1 VHHPRTNTHNVAPLR
16 RRLIPFSRRVTVL
29 RFVRFHPYEHA
40 MATESSDRFSGIGE
54 PEPSAPKRRARGSRE
69 LRLDDR
75 VIIAHGMPTRF
86 WQDLYHRALV
96 VPWPTFFVSLAVLF
110 MLLNMTFAALYML
123 GRAPIANQYPAGFG
137 GAFFF
142 SVETL
147 ATVGYGDMHPQTVY
161 AHWIA
166 TLEIF
171 VGMSG
176 IALATGL
183 IFARFSRP
191 HAKIMFARYAVVRPL
206 DGRMTLMVRAANARQ
221 NVIAEARARLRI
233 MREETSAEGFTLR
246 KLYDLTLVRDQHPV
260 FKLGWSVMH
269 IIDESSPLFGETTA
283 TLEASDTSLLLTFEG
298 VDESTSQTMQAR
310 HTWRCDQ
317 IYWQHRFVDIMS
329 EKDGVTHID
338 YSHFDEIVPLD
349 AASIGANGPVKAA
362 AR

>member
-1 VHHPRTNTHNVAPLR
+1 
-16 RRLIPFSRRVTVL
+16 
-29 RFVRFHPYEHA
+29 
-40 MATESSDRFSGIGE
+40 MATEPRDRSSGFATSDAEAG
-54 PEPSAPKRRARGSRE
+54 AKKRRARGSRE

-75 VIIAHGMPTRF
+75 VVIEHGMPTPI

-96 VPWPTFFVSLAVLF
+96 VRWPMFFVSLAVLF
-110 MLLNMTFAALYML
+110 LLLNTAFASLYML
-123 GRAPIANQYPAGFG
+123 GDRSIANQFPKGFA

-147 ATVGYGDMHPQTVY
+147 ATVGYGDMHPQTLY

-191 HAKIMFARYAVVRPL
+191 HAKIVFARYAVVRPY
-206 DGRMTLMVRAANARQ
+206 DGRMTLMVRSANARQ

-233 MREETSAEGFTLR
+233 MRQETSIEGYTLR

-260 FKLGWSVMH
+260 FKLGWLLMH
-269 IIDESSPLFGETTA
+269 VIDESSPLFGETA
-283 TLEASDTSLLLTFEG
+283 ETLKASDTTLLLTLEG

-310 HTWRCDQ
+310 HMWTCEQ
-317 IYWQHRFVDIMS
+317 IVWHYSFADIMS
-329 EKDGVTHID
+329 ERDGVSHID
-338 YSHFDEIVPLD
+338 YAHFDEIVPLE
-349 AASIGANGPVKAA
+349 AAPLAAGAQAQTANTAA

>member
-1 VHHPRTNTHNVAPLR
+1 
-16 RRLIPFSRRVTVL
+16 
-29 RFVRFHPYEHA
+29 
-40 MATESSDRFSGIGE
+40 MASEPSDRFPNLGDAGAST
-54 PEPSAPKRRARGSRE
+54 PKRRAHGSRE
-69 LRLDDR
+69 FRLDDR
-75 VIIAHGMPTRF
+75 VIVAHGMPTPL

-96 VPWPTFFVSLAVLF
+96 VRWPVFFVSLAVLF
-110 MLLNMTFAALYML
+110 LLLNTTFAALYML
-123 GRAPIANQYPAGFG
+123 GHAPIANQYPAGFG

-191 HAKIMFARYAVVRPL
+191 HAKIMFARYAVIRPI
-206 DGRMTLMVRAANARQ
+206 DGRMTLMVRSANARQ

-233 MREETSAEGFTLR
+233 LRQETSIEGYTLR
-246 KLYDLTLVRDQHPV
+246 KLYDLALVRDQHPI
-260 FKLGWSVMH
+260 FKLGWTLMH
-269 IIDESSPLFGETTA
+269 VIDESSPLFGESAETLQGRNTT
-283 TLEASDTSLLLTFEG
+283 LLLTLEG
-298 VDESTSQTMQAR
+298 VDESTSQTMLAR
-310 HTWRCDQ
+310 HRWNCDE
-317 IYWQHRFVDIMS
+317 IFWHHRFVDVMS
-329 EKDGVTHID
+329 ERDGISHID

-349 AASIGANGPVKAA
+349 AAPVAPQAA
-362 AR
+362 ARATQS